1 MKLAEGLVLRKDYQ
15 KRLQQL
21 KDRILRN
28 CLVQE
33 GEVPSEDPAALME
46 EYDKICADLDQLV
59 QRINKANLSNAVG
72 RFSNVADALFH
83 RNLQRQ
89 RHEVYASIA
98 AQASGQQFRGTRTE
112 IKTVS
117 VVKAADVQRIVDD
130 AAKEARETDVL
141 IQQANWSVDIPA

>member
-1 MKLAEGLVLRKDYQ
+1 MKLAEALVLRKDHQ

-33 GEVPSEDPAALME
+33 GELPSEQPGVLME
-46 EYDKICADLDQLV
+46 EYDKICGDLDSLV
-59 QRINKANLSNAVG
+59 QRINRANLSNPVG

-98 AQASGQQFRGTRTE
+98 AQASGQQFRATRTE

-117 VVKAADVQRIVDD
+117 VVRAVDAQKIADD
-130 AAKEARETDVL
+130 AAKDARETDVL
-141 IQQANWSVDIPA
+141 IQQANWNVELE